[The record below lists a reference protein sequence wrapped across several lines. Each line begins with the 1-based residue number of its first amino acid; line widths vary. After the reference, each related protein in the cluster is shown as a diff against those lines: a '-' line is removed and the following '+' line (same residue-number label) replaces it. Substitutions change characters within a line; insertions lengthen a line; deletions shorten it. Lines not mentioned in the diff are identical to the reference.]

1 MSFCGFHTWNI
12 NTVHSFLSFTSQNTI
27 LLFTSCDWC
36 PLLRYDTFKNLFFLH
51 SVIVVRFTY
60 AILTKLKW
68 ALRDASIWLLVSKR
82 NGLVSRIFSWITRRP
97 SRLIIYGPV
106 LIHTGVYVYIYILFY
121 GSVFTPA
128 QHRYYLRN
136 CYTVI
141 NNRTFIGR
149 AVREIEMATSVTKR
163 SIT

>member
-36 PLLRYDTFKNLFFLH
+36 PLLPYDTFKNLFSTQLH
-51 SVIVVRFTY
+51 CCPIYVCNINEIKVGPTWCQYMTFSFKKKRSGFSHILVNYETALTSYNLWTGSYTY
-60 AILTKLKW
+60 
-68 ALRDASIWLLVSKR
+68 R
-82 NGLVSRIFSWITRRP
+82 RIC
-97 SRLIIYGPV
+97 
-106 LIHTGVYVYIYILFY
+106 IYILFY